1 MVRARKNLKSRRK
14 KVSRRVRKPLK
25 PTLKTMRTESIRDA
39 WDSSKTLEQ
48 NYSSLKL
55 VGRRDLNRAAPGKR
69 IEDAETIS
77 STSGHIFEEVTKIES
92 RRIRRKHHVSK
103 GEADYLRR
111 LIAKYDDDYTA
122 MFRDIKLNY
131 KQYTKNHLRRRC
143 TRLKLDDED
152 LKSTGKIRAGE
163 EPKEE

>member
-14 KVSRRVRKPLK
+14 KVTRRVRKPIRPELR
-25 PTLKTMRTESIRDA
+25 TMRTESIRDA
-39 WDSSKTLEQ
+39 WDSSKTMDQ
-48 NYSSLKL
+48 NYSKLKL
-55 VGRRDLNRAAPGKR
+55 IGRGDLNRIAPGKR
-69 IEDAETIS
+69 IEDREETE
-77 STSGHIFEEVTKIES
+77 TKGHIFEAETKREC
-92 RRIRRKHHVSK
+92 RKLRRKHHVSK

-111 LIAKYDDDYTA
+111 LIKKYDDDYTA

-152 LKSTGKIRAGE
+152 LKTSGRVRAGE
-163 EPKEE
+163 EETEE